1 MATISGPTPAATTGS
16 TASAAGP
23 SVSATTSASSTTMRV
38 PRTFG
43 ANRPGAIARPTTRT
57 TESERLMQQGLGLA
71 GSLLMPLG
79 IVAIGL
85 GWYGAAHTP
94 YSFEQIAYVISG
106 GILGLAMTT
115 LGGFLFFGSW
125 LARIAHQQ
133 RQQTELLAGEISRL
147 TAAILETRS
156 SSTD

>member
-1 MATISGPTPAATTGS
+1 MSTAKTWAARAVAARTPA
-16 TASAAGP
+16 
-23 SVSATTSASSTTMRV
+23 
-38 PRTFG
+38 
-43 ANRPGAIARPTTRT
+43 PGVARPAVAARPKTRT

-79 IVAIGL
+79 LIAIGL

-94 YSFEQIAYVISG
+94 YTFEQVAYLVSG
-106 GILGLAMTT
+106 GIGGLALTT

-133 RQQTELLAGEISRL
+133 RQQTELLAGEIARL
-147 TAAILETRS
+147 ADAILALEGG
-156 SSTD
+156 D

>member
-1 MATISGPTPAATTGS
+1 MSTAKTWAARAVAGTARPA
-16 TASAAGP
+16 TASAVA
-23 SVSATTSASSTTMRV
+23 
-38 PRTFG
+38 
-43 ANRPGAIARPTTRT
+43 ARPKVRT

-79 IVAIGL
+79 LIAIGL

-94 YSFEQIAYVISG
+94 YTFEQVAYLVSG
-106 GILGLAMTT
+106 GIGGLALTT

-133 RQQTELLAGEISRL
+133 RQQTELLAGEIARL
-147 TAAILETRS
+147 ADAILALES
-156 SSTD
+156 GG

>member
-1 MATISGPTPAATTGS
+1 MATISGPTP
-16 TASAAGP
+16 
-23 SVSATTSASSTTMRV
+23 TSASPAGATPSASAPRVATGVTTRV
-38 PRTFG
+38 PRTFA
-43 ANRPGAIARPTTRT
+43 ANRAGAIARPTTRT

-79 IVAIGL
+79 LIAIGL
-85 GWYGAAHTP
+85 GWFGAAHTP
-94 YSFEQIAYVISG
+94 YSFEQVAYVISG

-133 RQQTELLAGEISRL
+133 RQQTELLTGEISRL
-147 TAAILETRS
+147 TNAILETRQS
-156 SSTD
+156 GEV

>member
-1 MATISGPTPAATTGS
+1 MSTAKTWAARAVAGTARPAA
-16 TASAAGP
+16 ASAVG
-23 SVSATTSASSTTMRV
+23 
-38 PRTFG
+38 
-43 ANRPGAIARPTTRT
+43 ARPKTRT

-79 IVAIGL
+79 LIAIGL

-94 YSFEQIAYVISG
+94 YTFEQVAYLVSG
-106 GILGLAMTT
+106 GIGGLALTT

-133 RQQTELLAGEISRL
+133 RQQTELLAGEIARL
-147 TAAILETRS
+147 ADAILALES
-156 SSTD
+156 GD

>member
-1 MATISGPTPAATTGS
+1 VTTAKTWANRAAT
-16 TASAAGP
+16 
-23 SVSATTSASSTTMRV
+23 
-38 PRTFG
+38 
-43 ANRPGAIARPTTRT
+43 NPGAGAGVRPKTTVRT

-79 IVAIGL
+79 LIGIGL

-94 YSFEQIAYVISG
+94 YSFEQVAYLISG
-106 GILGLAMTT
+106 GILGLALTV

-133 RQQTELLAGEISRL
+133 RQQTELLAGELGRL
-147 TAAILETRS
+147 VEAVLAERERE
-156 SSTD
+156 

>member
-1 MATISGPTPAATTGS
+1 MSTAKTWAARAVAGTARPAAVGTPAA
-16 TASAAGP
+16 
-23 SVSATTSASSTTMRV
+23 
-38 PRTFG
+38 
-43 ANRPGAIARPTTRT
+43 RPKTRT

-79 IVAIGL
+79 LLAIGL

-94 YSFEQIAYVISG
+94 YTFEQVAYLVSG
-106 GILGLAMTT
+106 GIGGLALTT

-133 RQQTELLAGEISRL
+133 RQQTELLAGEIARL
-147 TAAILETRS
+147 ADAILALES
-156 SSTD
+156 GG

>member
-1 MATISGPTPAATTGS
+1 MTTAKTWAGRAA
-16 TASAAGP
+16 ADAA
-23 SVSATTSASSTTMRV
+23 
-38 PRTFG
+38 
-43 ANRPGAIARPTTRT
+43 ARPRVGTKTTVRT

-79 IVAIGL
+79 LIGIGL

-94 YSFEQIAYVISG
+94 YSFEQVAYVISG
-106 GILGLAMTT
+106 GILGLALTI

-133 RQQTELLAGEISRL
+133 RQQTELLAGELGRL
-147 TAAILETRS
+147 TEAILATREGEHE
-156 SSTD
+156 

>member
-1 MATISGPTPAATTGS
+1 MS
-16 TASAAGP
+16 TAKTWAARAVAARASA
-23 SVSATTSASSTTMRV
+23 
-38 PRTFG
+38 
-43 ANRPGAIARPTTRT
+43 PGTARSGVAVAARPKTRT

-79 IVAIGL
+79 LIAIGL

-94 YSFEQIAYVISG
+94 YTFEQVAYLVSG
-106 GILGLAMTT
+106 GIGGLALTT

-133 RQQTELLAGEISRL
+133 RQQTELLTGEIARL
-147 TAAILETRS
+147 ADAILALEGG
-156 SSTD
+156 D

>member
-1 MATISGPTPAATTGS
+1 MTTAKTWAGRAAANAAAGT
-16 TASAAGP
+16 SAARP
-23 SVSATTSASSTTMRV
+23 KTTV
-38 PRTFG
+38 
-43 ANRPGAIARPTTRT
+43 RT

-79 IVAIGL
+79 LLVIGL

-94 YSFEQIAYVISG
+94 YSFEQVSYVISG
-106 GILGLAMTT
+106 GVLGLALTT

-133 RQQTELLAGEISRL
+133 RQQTELLAGELGRL
-147 TAAILETRS
+147 AEAILLSREVER
-156 SSTD
+156 D